1 MNNYSQKAYLLRQNK
16 ANINNVVIIE
26 LDKANITKDSRICT
40 KVKTTNKAKVA
51 RQLVDN
57 EKKHLGTVFYEC
69 DVLDVQK
76 NKANRQNKKLEF
88 LQKIGRR

>member
-16 ANINNVVIIE
+16 ANINNVVVIDI
-26 LDKANITKDSRICT
+26 DKANTIKDNRVCT

-57 EKKHLGTVFYEC
+57 EKKHIKTFLYEC
-69 DVLDVQK
+69 NILEVQK
-76 NKANRQNKKLEF
+76 NKAKRQNDNLEF
-88 LQKIGRR
+88 LKKIGRR

>member
-1 MNNYSQKAYLLRQNK
+1 MNNYTEKAYLLRQSK
-16 ANINNVVIIE
+16 ANINNVVVIDI
-26 LDKANITKDSRICT
+26 DKANINKDNRLCN
-40 KVKTTNKAKVA
+40 KVKITNKAKVA

-57 EKKHLGTVFYEC
+57 EKKHLGAVFYEC

-76 NKANRQNKKLEF
+76 NKTNRQNKKLEF